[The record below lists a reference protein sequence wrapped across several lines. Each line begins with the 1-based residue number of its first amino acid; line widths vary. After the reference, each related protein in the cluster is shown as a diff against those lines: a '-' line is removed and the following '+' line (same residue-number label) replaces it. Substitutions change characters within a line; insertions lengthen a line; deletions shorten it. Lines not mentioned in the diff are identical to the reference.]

1 MPAGADGAQ
10 GRCQSP
16 RRWQSLYPSL
26 RLGPS
31 GPRDRAARGREGRRR
46 WRQRGGTRAGT
57 SPSLR
62 AVLRRGLG
70 HPGGEDLEPNSR
82 DTVTNHPRTR
92 SSQAEVPPPPASAPG
107 PVSCLPG
114 RRGSQTQL
122 KTEVWPATA
131 SLEVPGTH
139 SMKNIPLP
147 CRGPDALHRAPC
159 LTPQLLRC
167 PSRIRAWRIQWL
179 LPKVPEGVVRTAKGG
194 EQLRVLSSVTSVNH
208 NSNQQSKQLPVSPW
222 RTDMWQRGW
231 KERGVERNRHGT
243 WMTCMMDVL
252 DWNITCIQPDLWTS
266 PSVLDQ
272 EAEGLGVGLAG

>member
-179 LPKVPEGVVRTAKGG
+179 LPKDKRKNARLKGI
-194 EQLRVLSSVTSVNH
+194 S
-208 NSNQQSKQLPVSPW
+208 
-222 RTDMWQRGW
+222 
-231 KERGVERNRHGT
+231 
-243 WMTCMMDVL
+243 
-252 DWNITCIQPDLWTS
+252 DLWGDGWTDRTLRKEDAEIMSQEPCLYIRGTS
-266 PSVLDQ
+266 SYTG
-272 EAEGLGVGLAG
+272 EARKASWRN